1 MGSFR
6 LAEIMGGIKGSSVH
20 SVNKLLKRTGSLWQ
34 DESFDHMIRSEE
46 DFADKLLYI
55 QMNAV
60 ETGVKRPEDYP
71 WYWREGM
78 KKPKHRKRFRDPW
91 LSGE

>member
-1 MGSFR
+1 
-6 LAEIMGGIKGSSVH
+6 
-20 SVNKLLKRTGSLWQ
+20 
-34 DESFDHMIRSEE
+34 MIRSEE

-55 QMNAV
+55 QINAV

-78 KKPKHRKRFRDPW
+78 QKPKPKKRIRDPW
-91 LSGE
+91 LSGK